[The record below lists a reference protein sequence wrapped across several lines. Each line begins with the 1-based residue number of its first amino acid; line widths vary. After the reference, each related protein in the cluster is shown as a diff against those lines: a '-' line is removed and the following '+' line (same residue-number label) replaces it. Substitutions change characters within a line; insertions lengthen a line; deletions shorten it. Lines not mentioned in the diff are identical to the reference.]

1 MNSLKISIVA
11 SSVILAL
18 GAIIAWKNHQQ
29 LTTAQVKQN
38 HIITDLTNIGFH
50 VDRSHPE
57 KGVCLTKRARKN
69 EEENIINLNNPR
81 HLADLIQK
89 ITIALKHDFQLFPE
103 NEDLNEDLNK
113 NFYSLDFEDLRIL
126 FTELQTN
133 QDFEKTGNGNFIL
146 DELINTLYQ
155 RARIADSVSENM
167 LLKLASEF
175 PEFFKDNS
183 KAMTMFSFKLA
194 DLLKKD
200 TDAAIEWVQQN
211 HLKFPGLIQDSS
223 FTSDYI
229 STLATINPSRSFE
242 LITELA
248 IKNVD
253 DAIETCALHMYTN
266 EERTSFLNALHKY
279 KFSANQ
285 EKSHHQIIDNC
296 KWYLARA
303 AIRGEFDTATQW
315 LNVVENQPDD
325 WENIFNYVGNGDE
338 NTETITYEKWA
349 EWIGKN
355 LPAESIDSSIYEI
368 VSNWTDKDYMAA
380 GEWLVKT
387 TEGPAKHAAIRAY
400 VENIAY
406 DDPAAA
412 VQWADIL
419 PPGETR
425 DRTLNIIYNK
435 WPKTDLAGKDA
446 FGKLHHLE

>member
-38 HIITDLTNIGFH
+38 QIITDLTNIGFH
-50 VDRSHPE
+50 IDRSHPE

-89 ITIALKHDFQLFPE
+89 ITLALKHDFQLFPE
-103 NEDLNEDLNK
+103 NEDLKDELNK

-183 KAMTMFSFKLA
+183 EAMWMFSSKLA
-194 DLLKKD
+194 DLVEKD
-200 TDAAIEWVQQN
+200 TDATIEWVQQN

-223 FTSDYI
+223 FISHYI
-229 STLATINPSRSFE
+229 SKVATINPTRSFE

-248 IKNVD
+248 IKNVYD
-253 DAIETCALHMYTN
+253 TIETCAGHMYTN
-266 EERTSFLNALHKY
+266 EKRTSFLNALHKY
-279 KFSANQ
+279 KFLVNQ
-285 EKSHHQIIDNC
+285 EKSYDQMINNC

-303 AIRGEFDTATQW
+303 AIRGKFDTATQW

-325 WENIFNYVGNGDE
+325 WENIFDYVGEGDE
-338 NTETITYEKWA
+338 SFETITCKKWA

-355 LPAESIDSSIYEI
+355 LPAESIDSSIHRLI
-368 VSNWTDKDYMAA
+368 SNWTKKDYMAA

-387 TEGPAKHAAIRAY
+387 TEGPGKHAAIRAY
-400 VENIAY
+400 AENIAY
-406 DDPAAA
+406 DDPTAA

-419 PPGETR
+419 PPGESR
-425 DRTLNIIYNK
+425 DETLNIIYQR
-435 WPKTDLAGKDA
+435 WPRRDLAGKDA